1 MNNSAA
7 AQEEMAT
14 PPATRTLA
22 PRLAA
27 SDLGSTKQLSFW
39 YDAWRRFRTNRKALL
54 GMGMLAV
61 FVLAAVFA
69 PVVAPYDP
77 IKTNLKLQFAP
88 PSLEHLFGTDFYGR
102 DVYSRVIYGLRISLV
117 IGLVPSLIAV
127 AIGTVLG
134 LLAGFRGRWT
144 DGVIMRSADI
154 VLAFPAI
161 LLAMVVTYTLGASLY
176 TLFIALSIVGWA
188 EVSRV
193 VRSQTLSLKER
204 DFIDASRVS
213 GSNDSRIMFKHILP
227 NSFAPIIVL
236 LTLSIP
242 GAILAEAGLSFLGV
256 GAQPPTP
263 SLGLMVSQGQE
274 YLFKAPWASIMPGFA
289 ILFVVLAFNFAGDGL
304 RDAMDPYLKG
314 R

>member
-1 MNNSAA
+1 MAA
-7 AQEEMAT
+7 TQDEMAT
-14 PPATRTLA
+14 TERTSTLTPAIASSGMDSTR
-22 PRLAA
+22 
-27 SDLGSTKQLSFW
+27 QLNFW
-39 YDAWRRFRTNRKALL
+39 YDAWRRFRTNRKAML
-54 GMGMLAV
+54 GIAMLAIL
-61 FVLAAVFA
+61 VLAAVFA
-69 PVVAPYDP
+69 PVIAPYDP
-77 IKTNLKLQFAP
+77 IKTNLKQQFVP
-88 PSLEHLFGTDFYGR
+88 PSPEHPFGTDFYGR
-102 DVYSRVIYGLRISLV
+102 DVLSRVIYGLRISLV

-134 LLAGFRGRWT
+134 LVAGFRGSWA
-144 DGVIMRSADI
+144 DGVIMRTADI

-161 LLAMVVTYTLGASLY
+161 LLAMVVTYTLGASLF
-176 TLFIALSIVGWA
+176 TLFIALSFVGWA

-204 DFIDASRVS
+204 DYIDASRIS
-213 GSNDSRIMFKHILP
+213 GSNDSRIMFRHILP
-227 NSFAPIIVL
+227 NSLAPVIVL
-236 LTLSIP
+236 LTLTIP

-289 ILFVVLAFNFAGDGL
+289 ILFIVLAFNFAGDGL

>member
-1 MNNSAA
+1 MAA
-7 AQEEMAT
+7 TDTT
-14 PPATRTLA
+14 PALSPSFTR
-22 PRLAA
+22 
-27 SDLGSTKQLSFW
+27 SQLSSARPSNFW
-39 YDAWRRFRTNRKALL
+39 LDAWRRFRRNRQAML
-54 GMGMLAV
+54 GILMLV
-61 FVLAAVFA
+61 VLVLAAVFA
-69 PVVAPYDP
+69 GVVAPYDP
-77 IKTNLKLQFAP
+77 VKVNLKLQFNP
-88 PSLEHLFGTDFYGR
+88 PTLLHPFGTDFYGR
-102 DVYSRVIYGLRISLV
+102 DVLSRVIFGMRISLL
-117 IGLVPSLIAV
+117 IGLIPSFIAV

-134 LLAGFRGRWT
+134 LVSGYRGLWT
-144 DGVIMRSADI
+144 DAFIMRLADVI
-154 VLAFPAI
+154 LAFPSI

-176 TLFIALSIVGWA
+176 TLFIALSVVGWA
-188 EVSRV
+188 EVARV

-204 DFIDASRVS
+204 DFVTASRS
-213 GSNDSRIMFKHILP
+213 IGGTGPRIVFRHILP

-263 SLGLMVSQGQE
+263 SLGLMVSEGQQ
-274 YLFKAPWASIMPGFA
+274 YLFKAPWASVMPGFA